1 MEHGVDFMDIITIM
15 CTYTVG
21 TLFGL
26 VVGARWAYIRG
37 IVFGVSTTIAELESL
52 NIISQDWRE
61 RKEII
66 KKLQEISN
74 NQENQ

>member
-1 MEHGVDFMDIITIM
+1 MDIIAIM

-26 VVGARWAYIRG
+26 VIGARWAYIKG

-52 NIISQDWRE
+52 NILSKDW
-61 RKEII
+61 KEHAEIL
-66 KKLQEISN
+66 KKLQEIPDNSEN
-74 NQENQ
+74 NG